1 MIVPV
6 DETNLLQAA
15 TIHSI
20 SWKESHR
27 AFCTPDFI
35 ETHTPDR
42 QREYLRN
49 KINNG
54 TKLYMLTACAV
65 PPKTEANVT
74 DPDAMNATAVR
85 QTEADTKT
93 DWAQGL
99 TEQQEVETEIEKAV
113 GADTLDRLQQD
124 AAELLEEYETAKLD
138 GTEEEAAKLNEAY
151 ERVLA
156 EINAMLG

>member
-1 MIVPV
+1 MKRTVVI
-6 DETNLLQAA
+6 LLV
-15 TIHSI
+15 
-20 SWKESHR
+20 
-27 AFCTPDFI
+27 
-35 ETHTPDR
+35 
-42 QREYLRN
+42 LLM
-49 KINNG
+49 G
-54 TKLYMLTACAV
+54 LLTACAV
-65 PPKTEANVT
+65 PANVT

-113 GADTLDRLQQD
+113 SADTLDRLQQD
-124 AAELLEEYETAKLD
+124 AAKLLEEYETAKLD

>member
-1 MIVPV
+1 MKRTVVI
-6 DETNLLQAA
+6 LLV
-15 TIHSI
+15 
-20 SWKESHR
+20 
-27 AFCTPDFI
+27 
-35 ETHTPDR
+35 
-42 QREYLRN
+42 LLM
-49 KINNG
+49 G
-54 TKLYMLTACAV
+54 LLTACAV

-99 TEQQEVETEIEKAV
+99 TEQQKVETEIEKAV
-113 GADTLDRLQQD
+113 SADTLDRLQQD
-124 AAELLEEYETAKLD
+124 AAKLD
-138 GTEEEAAKLNEAY
+138 GTEEKAAKLNEAY

>member
-1 MIVPV
+1 MKRTVVI
-6 DETNLLQAA
+6 LLVLLMG
-15 TIHSI
+15 
-20 SWKESHR
+20 
-27 AFCTPDFI
+27 F
-35 ETHTPDR
+35 
-42 QREYLRN
+42 
-49 KINNG
+49 
-54 TKLYMLTACAV
+54 LTACAV

-113 GADTLDRLQQD
+113 SADTLDRLQLD

>member
-1 MIVPV
+1 MKRTVVI
-6 DETNLLQAA
+6 LLV
-15 TIHSI
+15 
-20 SWKESHR
+20 
-27 AFCTPDFI
+27 
-35 ETHTPDR
+35 
-42 QREYLRN
+42 LLM
-49 KINNG
+49 G
-54 TKLYMLTACAV
+54 LLTACAV

-99 TEQQEVETEIEKAV
+99 TEQQ
-113 GADTLDRLQQD
+113 D

>member
-1 MIVPV
+1 MRRTVVI
-6 DETNLLQAA
+6 LLV
-15 TIHSI
+15 
-20 SWKESHR
+20 
-27 AFCTPDFI
+27 
-35 ETHTPDR
+35 
-42 QREYLRN
+42 LLM
-49 KINNG
+49 G
-54 TKLYMLTACAV
+54 LLTACAV
-65 PPKTEANVT
+65 PPKTEANVK
-74 DPDAMNATAVR
+74 DPDAVNAAAVR

-113 GADTLDRLQQD
+113 SADTLDRLQQD

>member
-1 MIVPV
+1 MKRTVVI
-6 DETNLLQAA
+6 LLV
-15 TIHSI
+15 
-20 SWKESHR
+20 
-27 AFCTPDFI
+27 
-35 ETHTPDR
+35 
-42 QREYLRN
+42 LLM
-49 KINNG
+49 G
-54 TKLYMLTACAV
+54 LLTACAV

-99 TEQQEVETEIEKAV
+99 TEQQEVET
-113 GADTLDRLQQD
+113 
-124 AAELLEEYETAKLD
+124 AKLD

>member
-1 MIVPV
+1 MKRTVVI
-6 DETNLLQAA
+6 LLV
-15 TIHSI
+15 
-20 SWKESHR
+20 
-27 AFCTPDFI
+27 
-35 ETHTPDR
+35 
-42 QREYLRN
+42 LLM
-49 KINNG
+49 G
-54 TKLYMLTACAV
+54 LLTACAV

-93 DWAQGL
+93 DWAKGL

-113 GADTLDRLQQD
+113 SADTLDRLQQD
-124 AAELLEEYETAKLD
+124 AAKLLEEYETAKLD
-138 GTEEEAAKLNEAY
+138 GTEEEAAKLTEAY

>member
-1 MIVPV
+1 MKRTVVI
-6 DETNLLQAA
+6 LLVLL
-15 TIHSI
+15 IG
-20 SWKESHR
+20 
-27 AFCTPDFI
+27 
-35 ETHTPDR
+35 
-42 QREYLRN
+42 L
-49 KINNG
+49 
-54 TKLYMLTACAV
+54 LTACAV

-113 GADTLDRLQQD
+113 SADTLDRLQLD

-138 GTEEEAAKLNEAY
+138 GTEEEAAKLNEVY

>member
-1 MIVPV
+1 MKRTVVI
-6 DETNLLQAA
+6 LLV
-15 TIHSI
+15 
-20 SWKESHR
+20 
-27 AFCTPDFI
+27 
-35 ETHTPDR
+35 
-42 QREYLRN
+42 LLM
-49 KINNG
+49 G
-54 TKLYMLTACAV
+54 LLTACAV
-65 PPKTEANVT
+65 PPKT
-74 DPDAMNATAVR
+74 DAMNATAVR

-113 GADTLDRLQQD
+113 SADTLDRLQQD

>member
-1 MIVPV
+1 MKRTVVI
-6 DETNLLQAA
+6 LLV
-15 TIHSI
+15 
-20 SWKESHR
+20 
-27 AFCTPDFI
+27 
-35 ETHTPDR
+35 
-42 QREYLRN
+42 LLM
-49 KINNG
+49 G
-54 TKLYMLTACAV
+54 LLTACAV

-99 TEQQEVETEIEKAV
+99 T
-113 GADTLDRLQQD
+113 QQD
-124 AAELLEEYETAKLD
+124 AAKLLEEYETAKLD

>member
-1 MIVPV
+1 MKRTVVI
-6 DETNLLQAA
+6 LLV
-15 TIHSI
+15 
-20 SWKESHR
+20 
-27 AFCTPDFI
+27 
-35 ETHTPDR
+35 
-42 QREYLRN
+42 LLM
-49 KINNG
+49 G
-54 TKLYMLTACAV
+54 LLTVCAV

-113 GADTLDRLQQD
+113 SADTLDRLQQD
-124 AAELLEEYETAKLD
+124 AAELLEEYETAKLA

>member
-1 MIVPV
+1 MRKGEFAMKRTVVI
-6 DETNLLQAA
+6 LLV
-15 TIHSI
+15 
-20 SWKESHR
+20 
-27 AFCTPDFI
+27 
-35 ETHTPDR
+35 
-42 QREYLRN
+42 LLM
-49 KINNG
+49 G
-54 TKLYMLTACAV
+54 LLTACAV

-113 GADTLDRLQQD
+113 SADTLDRLQLD
-124 AAELLEEYETAKLD
+124 AAKLLEEYETAKLD

-151 ERVLA
+151 ERMLA

>member
-1 MIVPV
+1 MYTSIKQGVESDGFNISDSGTMRKGEFAMKRTV
-6 DETNLLQAA
+6 VILLV
-15 TIHSI
+15 
-20 SWKESHR
+20 
-27 AFCTPDFI
+27 
-35 ETHTPDR
+35 
-42 QREYLRN
+42 LLM
-49 KINNG
+49 G
-54 TKLYMLTACAV
+54 LLTACAV

-113 GADTLDRLQQD
+113 SVDTLDRLQQD
-124 AAELLEEYETAKLD
+124 AAKLLEEYETAKLD

-151 ERVLA
+151 ERMLA

>member
-1 MIVPV
+1 MLYTSIKQGVESDGFNISDSGTMRKGEFAMKRTV
-6 DETNLLQAA
+6 VILLV
-15 TIHSI
+15 
-20 SWKESHR
+20 
-27 AFCTPDFI
+27 
-35 ETHTPDR
+35 
-42 QREYLRN
+42 LLM
-49 KINNG
+49 G
-54 TKLYMLTACAV
+54 LLTACAV

-113 GADTLDRLQQD
+113 RADTLDRLRQD

>member
-1 MIVPV
+1 MSFFENTRKPV
-6 DETNLLQAA
+6 GLGGKIMVAMMNFGHSAMAEWGLSFLQPA
-15 TIHSI
+15 
-20 SWKESHR
+20 
-27 AFCTPDFI
+27 
-35 ETHTPDR
+35 
-42 QREYLRN
+42 
-49 KINNG
+49 
-54 TKLYMLTACAV
+54 
-65 PPKTEANVT
+65 
-74 DPDAMNATAVR
+74 PDAMNATAVR

-113 GADTLDRLQQD
+113 SADTLDRLQQD

-138 GTEEEAAKLNEAY
+138 GTEEEAVKLNEAY

>member
-1 MIVPV
+1 MKRTVVI
-6 DETNLLQAA
+6 LLV
-15 TIHSI
+15 
-20 SWKESHR
+20 
-27 AFCTPDFI
+27 
-35 ETHTPDR
+35 
-42 QREYLRN
+42 LLM
-49 KINNG
+49 G
-54 TKLYMLTACAV
+54 LLTACAV

-99 TEQQEVETEIEKAV
+99 TEQQEVETEIENAV
-113 GADTLDRLQQD
+113 SAVSADTLDRLQQD